1 MLYNNRV
8 YIINPKCSFT
18 CLVTQSLILNLEF
31 IIEPTDFY
39 FDLLTLFVE
48 PHEILVVL
56 VQYRQNLAQRLFLV
70 NGVLVRVVKFF
81 HYKTV

>member
-8 YIINPKCSFT
+8 YIINPNCSFT
-18 CLVTQSLILNLEF
+18 CLFTQSLILNLEF
-31 IIEPTDFY
+31 VIEPTDFY
-39 FDLLTLFVE
+39 FDLLTLLVE

-56 VQYRQNLAQRLFLV
+56 IQYRQNLAQRIIF
-70 NGVLVRVVKFF
+70 NGVLVRVIKFF